1 MTAKLLLWYFYKGKS
16 DSVEI
21 CQWRWQCKY
30 PNKSDFHWADL
41 LIIKFLITCSS
52 CFIPIGED
60 WKNVG
65 CLPRDQL
72 SLSGLK
78 QTSNLITNILS
89 PYSSTIQANKPF
101 IYAFFV
107 GGKWGVSI
115 IKSECWAWQLQKEGF
130 PHLLCFLSCQL
141 SLWANMSNRFQLIL
155 VLLSVLFIFVKNVS
169 YLSN

>member
-52 CFIPIGED
+52 CFIPIGKD

-101 IYAFFV
+101 IYVFFC
-107 GGKWGVSI
+107 GGEMGSFYNKKWV
-115 IKSECWAWQLQKEGF
+115 
-130 PHLLCFLSCQL
+130 L
-141 SLWANMSNRFQLIL
+141 SLAASKGRFSTSFMF
-155 VLLSVLFIFVKNVS
+155 SVAVS
-169 YLSN
+169 CHCGLTCQIGSSWF